1 MVEFALYYARLG
13 WHVFPCGRKAP
24 LTARDKDAN
33 GNKIRGTGGFYK
45 ATTDEDQIRSWWKK
59 WPGAMIGIR
68 AGQASGV
75 FAIDPDGEVGLANW
89 AAILAKHGDVP
100 RTHQHRTPGGGH
112 HLVFKWHADRPIK
125 GSSGQMKG
133 QKIDVKGQGGYFIAP
148 PSVGKNGKRYEIAD
162 PADFFEFAEAPEWL
176 DDLIIKKPPP
186 TPATPV
192 DTRPISERAMATARP
207 PANAFAEYG
216 AKASHRRSLG
226 FDYSNRPFVEAVL
239 RGEYEAVAS
248 IPSEGCQNDQLN
260 VSSMKLGKYVAGG
273 VINEHE
279 AIDVMM
285 KACADNGLLDET
297 GRDACM
303 ATIESGMS
311 FGKTQP
317 KTIPE
322 RTTPPAAVT
331 NNVTPINSDIKID
344 GNPPSKVMPLT
355 FFDDVENFAAR
366 IWLLKDAVAKGETS
380 EWIAAPGMLKS
391 ALMTDISVCIASGTD
406 WRGYRSK
413 GVCGVVYFAL
423 ERADLVKRRLT
434 AHRRRDELK
443 GLPIAVAGGV
453 IDLMHPANVSLM
465 IDTIRAAQEKFGCD
479 VGFVVID
486 TLAKGVAAGGGD
498 ENQAKDMGRALANL
512 RKVQELTGAHIAIVS
527 HTGKDEKKGARG
539 SNSQIGDVDLLVQI
553 SGDSV
558 KEAKVTK
565 ANDQKEG
572 VLTKFKG
579 EIATLGED
587 EDGDDITTMI
597 ISREDC
603 GSATGSKSKEKT
615 PLTATQRR
623 AMDLLIMA
631 INDVGRASPPN
642 APPGVVK
649 VVTLDDWRKSC
660 KEGALSD
667 GADDA
672 QRMAFNRAKTDLA
685 NKGRIGIKN
694 EWVWVAYD

>member
-1 MVEFALYYARLG
+1 M
-13 WHVFPCGRKAP
+13 
-24 LTARDKDAN
+24 
-33 GNKIRGTGGFYK
+33 
-45 ATTDEDQIRSWWKK
+45 
-59 WPGAMIGIR
+59 
-68 AGQASGV
+68 
-75 FAIDPDGEVGLANW
+75 
-89 AAILAKHGDVP
+89 
-100 RTHQHRTPGGGH
+100 
-112 HLVFKWHADRPIK
+112 
-125 GSSGQMKG
+125 
-133 QKIDVKGQGGYFIAP
+133 
-148 PSVGKNGKRYEIAD
+148 
-162 PADFFEFAEAPEWL
+162 
-176 DDLIIKKPPP
+176 
-186 TPATPV
+186 
-192 DTRPISERAMATARP
+192 
-207 PANAFAEYG
+207 
-216 AKASHRRSLG
+216 
-226 FDYSNRPFVEAVL
+226 
-239 RGEYEAVAS
+239 
-248 IPSEGCQNDQLN
+248 
-260 VSSMKLGKYVAGG
+260 
-273 VINEHE
+273 
-279 AIDVMM
+279 
-285 KACADNGLLDET
+285 
-297 GRDACM
+297 
-303 ATIESGMS
+303 
-311 FGKTQP
+311 
-317 KTIPE
+317 
-322 RTTPPAAVT
+322 
-331 NNVTPINSDIKID
+331 
-344 GNPPSKVMPLT
+344 
-355 FFDDVENFAAR
+355 
-366 IWLLKDAVAKGETS
+366 
-380 EWIAAPGMLKS
+380 
-391 ALMTDISVCIASGTD
+391 
-406 WRGYRSK
+406 
-413 GVCGVVYFAL
+413 YFAL

-498 ENQAKDMGRALANL
+498 ENQAKDMGRALANI
-512 RKVQELTGAHIAIVS
+512 RKVS
-527 HTGKDEKKGARG
+527 GARRCAYRHCQPYRQRREERCARIEQPG
-539 SNSQIGDVDLLVQI
+539 RGDVDLLVQI

-660 KEGALSD
+660 KESISD

-685 NKGRIGIKN
+685 NKGRIGIKKQVGVRSLRLGYFTN
-694 EWVWVAYD
+694 PFAEQDRTNSNRSEQTE